1 MKFFLTKHLL
11 VKTSLIFETIVVNA
25 LEPSRMYSL
34 DPISETEHA
43 TAQVT
48 ERVRLDP
55 DFLKVQ

>member
-48 ERVRLDP
+48 ERVGLDP

>member
-1 MKFFLTKHLL
+1 M
-11 VKTSLIFETIVVNA
+11 NA
-25 LEPSRMYSL
+25 LEPSRTYSL

-48 ERVRLDP
+48 ERVGLDP

>member
-1 MKFFLTKHLL
+1 MKFFPTKHLL

-48 ERVRLDP
+48 ERVGLDP